1 MNRHEFYIY
10 LVFYFQCIF
19 SHQMQWLYCAK
30 SPRLL
35 ERFYKIFV
43 AVAIFFFFLV
53 MFHVNTYRNVC
64 KKINL
69 ALLVSTF

>member
-43 AVAIFFFFLV
+43 AVAIFFSFLLCF
-53 MFHVNTYRNVC
+53 MLTLTGMC
-64 KKINL
+64 AKK
-69 ALLVSTF
+69 STSPCW

>member
-1 MNRHEFYIY
+1 
-10 LVFYFQCIF
+10 
-19 SHQMQWLYCAK
+19 MQWLYCAK

-43 AVAIFFFFLV
+43 AVAIFFFFHV